1 MTPLRVPVACGP
13 ADVSSSSSSLLL
25 VDAGNTRTKFAL
37 CHGGGQTVLPECTAC
52 AAVRGDEAL
61 PWTQISGWVASATE
75 PGGAGPRGV
84 ITGSN
89 PLRIERVVD
98 EWPAGWIPP
107 RVVSDRLAL
116 PLEIDVEAP
125 ERVGI
130 DRLLNAVAGNRIRRP
145 GEPMIVIDVGTAT
158 TVDAVSA
165 EGVFL
170 GGAILAGPELTAR
183 ALHEY
188 TAALPHVT
196 LEELACSEPPV
207 IGRNT
212 QQAIVSGLYWGHWQS
227 VWSYCV
233 RMMEPLGVSH
243 APQTILTGG
252 AGYLFVNRL
261 SPAHLYLPHLT
272 LQGLAVAALASSG
285 GRLSSNGG

>member
-1 MTPLRVPVACGP
+1 MTFPSP
-13 ADVSSSSSSLLL
+13 SLLL

-37 CHGGGQTVLPECTAC
+37 CTACDGSAALPACTAHT
-52 AAVRGDEAL
+52 AFRGDK
-61 PWTQISGWVASATE
+61 TIGWAE
-75 PGGAGPRGV
+75 IAGWLTSDARGPCGM

-89 PLRIERVVD
+89 PAQIDRVVR
-98 EWPAGWIPP
+98 EWPIEWSSP
-107 RVVSDRLAL
+107 RIVTDRRDL

-125 ERVGI
+125 ERVGM
-130 DRLLNAVAGNRIRRP
+130 DRLLNAVAANRIRKA
-145 GEPMIVIDVGTAT
+145 GEPAIVIDVGTAT

-196 LEELACSEPPV
+196 LEELARSEPPV

-212 QQAIVSGLYWGHWQS
+212 QEAIASGLYWGHWQS
-227 VWSYCV
+227 VWSYCA
-233 RMMEPLGVSH
+233 RMMEPLGIRH
-243 APQTILTGG
+243 PPQTILTGG
-252 AGYLFVNRL
+252 AAYLFVNRL
-261 SPAHLYLPHLT
+261 SPAHTYLPHLT
-272 LQGLAVAALASSG
+272 LQGLAVVAQHRAGDLRSSG
-285 GRLSSNGG
+285 G

>member
-1 MTPLRVPVACGP
+1 M
-13 ADVSSSSSSLLL
+13 
-25 VDAGNTRTKFAL
+25 
-37 CHGGGQTVLPECTAC
+37 
-52 AAVRGDEAL
+52 
-61 PWTQISGWVASATE
+61 
-75 PGGAGPRGV
+75 

-89 PLRIERVVD
+89 PAQIQRVVR
-98 EWPAGWIPP
+98 EWPVEWRSP
-107 RVVSDRLAL
+107 RIVADRRDL
-116 PLEIDVEAP
+116 PLAIDVEAP
-125 ERVGI
+125 ERVGM
-130 DRLLNAVAGNRIRRP
+130 DRLLNALAANRIRKA
-145 GEPMIVIDVGTAT
+145 GEPAIVIDVGTAT

-188 TAALPHVT
+188 TAALPQVT
-196 LEELACSEPPV
+196 LEELAGSEPPV

-212 QQAIVSGLYWGHWQS
+212 QQAIASGLYWGHWQS

-252 AGYLFVNRL
+252 AAYLFVNRL
-261 SPAHLYLPHLT
+261 SPAHVYLPHLT
-272 LQGLAVAALASSG
+272 LQGLAVVAQNPGGDLRSSG
-285 GRLSSNGG
+285 G

>member
-1 MTPLRVPVACGP
+1 
-13 ADVSSSSSSLLL
+13 VSSSSASLLL

-37 CHGGGQTVLPECTAC
+37 CDSCESGKELPECTEYT
-52 AAVRGDEAL
+52 AVRGHDAL
-61 PWTQISGWVASATE
+61 PWTEMADWLRAE
-75 PGGAGPRGV
+75 DDGPRGV

-89 PLRIERVVD
+89 PAQIERVVR
-98 EWPAGWIPP
+98 EWPAEWTSP
-107 RVVSDRLAL
+107 RIVIDRHEL

-125 ERVGI
+125 ERVGM
-130 DRLLNAVAGNRIRRP
+130 DRLLNAVAANRTRRP
-145 GEPMIVIDVGTAT
+145 GAPAIVIDVGTAT

-165 EGVFL
+165 DGVFL

-183 ALHEY
+183 ALHKY

-196 LEELACSEPPV
+196 LEELARAEPPV

-212 QQAIVSGLYWGHWQS
+212 QEAIASGLYWGHWQS

-252 AGYLFVNRL
+252 AAYLFVNRL
-261 SPAHLYLPHLT
+261 SPAHTYLPHLT
-272 LQGLAVAALASSG
+272 LQGLAVVAQDRDRDLRA
-285 GRLSSNGG
+285 NGG